1 MNDQAQDTHDTRSE
15 PQLDAFELELPDG
28 EDVSDIE
35 LEGGPLS
42 DINYG
47 F

>member
-1 MNDQAQDTHDTRSE
+1 MNDDQNHQDTRVDLERA
-15 PQLDAFELELPDG
+15 AFELELPDG

-35 LEGGPLS
+35 LQSGPLN

>member
-1 MNDQAQDTHDTRSE
+1 MNDDRHDTQDPSARK
-15 PQLDAFELELPDG
+15 PATFELELPDG

-35 LEGGPLS
+35 LESGPLS
-42 DINYG
+42 DLNYG